1 MVFKKKCK
9 NCNKEIDKKFNYC
22 PYCGTKQ
29 KEPDGLL
36 DEIEEKI
43 PIINFGFSG
52 ILKDFNKIA
61 NEIIRQMDEEMKKI
75 DKRIPIENEK
85 PKGISIKI
93 TFTNQGIP
101 NIDIIK
107 PEKKE
112 IKEEKIKRIKDESLK
127 NIEKLPREEAKYKIK
142 RLGNVII
149 YEINL
154 PGVKSLDDIE
164 IKKLENSIEIK
175 AIGKDKVYF
184 KLIPINLPIYK
195 YELKKEKLIIHFTQ
209 I

>member
-1 MVFKKKCK
+1 
-9 NCNKEIDKKFNYC
+9 
-22 PYCGTKQ
+22 
-29 KEPDGLL
+29 
-36 DEIEEKI
+36 
-43 PIINFGFSG
+43 
-52 ILKDFNKIA
+52 
-61 NEIIRQMDEEMKKI
+61 
-75 DKRIPIENEK
+75 EK

-195 YELKKEKLIIHFTQ
+195 YELKKDKLIIHFTQ

>member
-1 MVFKKKCK
+1 
-9 NCNKEIDKKFNYC
+9 
-22 PYCGTKQ
+22 
-29 KEPDGLL
+29 
-36 DEIEEKI
+36 
-43 PIINFGFSG
+43 
-52 ILKDFNKIA
+52 
-61 NEIIRQMDEEMKKI
+61 
-75 DKRIPIENEK
+75 
-85 PKGISIKI
+85 
-93 TFTNQGIP
+93 
-101 NIDIIK
+101 
-107 PEKKE
+107 

-195 YELKKEKLIIHFTQ
+195 YELKKDKLIIHFTQ